1 MKRVNNKLVALVSLA
16 FLLSLT
22 FLIFAAEVKKPS
34 PAAKKIA
41 TFKYQDLVW
50 QVPEV
55 GKDVKRLELENGM
68 IVYLKE
74 DHSLPLFNLQV
85 LVNTGSIY
93 EPAQK
98 AGLAQLTGI
107 VLRTGGTKSL
117 SPDEINEKLE
127 YMAGNLETSIGTE
140 SGRAGLSCLSK
151 DTDEGLKILADILRN
166 PTFNKDK
173 LQLAKD
179 QLKEQIRRRNDT
191 PASIINRE
199 FYKTIYGEHPY
210 GRTLEWDQLKTVKQK
225 DLVDFHKSYFNPN
238 QIMLGVSGDFKE
250 AEILNK
256 LKQVFGDWER
266 KEVNLPSR
274 PKVAQEFKPGIYFIE
289 KEINQTN
296 LMLGHLGTDLNNP
309 DQYALTLM
317 NFILGGGSF
326 TSRLTSKV
334 RSDEGLAYSVGSVFP
349 FNTQDLGVFY
359 ASCQTKTNSTH
370 RALSYILDEIER
382 IREHLV
388 SEEELNTAKDAYINN
403 FVFRFTTTE
412 QIVGLLMGLEYDH
425 RPPDYYKNYLSNI
438 RKVTAK
444 DILRVAQQY
453 LHPDSMTILV
463 VGHKA
468 NFDQAL
474 GDLGKVTEIALVPP
488 RVD

>member
-1 MKRVNNKLVALVSLA
+1 MKRVNKKLVALVSLA
-16 FLLSLT
+16 FLLSLAA
-22 FLIFAAEVKKPS
+22 LIFAAEVQKS
-34 PAAKKIA
+34 STGSKKIA

-50 QVPEV
+50 HVPEV
-55 GKDVKRLELENGM
+55 GKEVKRVELENGM

-74 DHSLPLFNLQV
+74 DHSLPLFNVQV
-85 LVNTGSIY
+85 LINTGSIY
-93 EPAQK
+93 EPLSRT
-98 AGLAQLTGI
+98 GLAQLTGT

-140 SGRAGLSCLSK
+140 SGRASLSCLSK

-173 LQLAKD
+173 LELAKD

-199 FYKTIYGEHPY
+199 FYKTIYGDHPY
-210 GRTLEWDQLKTVKQK
+210 GRTLEWDQLKTIRQK
-225 DLVDFHKSYFNPN
+225 ELVDFHRTYFHPN
-238 QIMLGVSGDFKE
+238 QIILGVSGDFKQ
-250 AEILNK
+250 AEMIPK
-256 LKQVFGDWER
+256 LEVVFGDWQK
-266 KEVNLPSR
+266 KEVTYPTK
-274 PKVAQEFKPGIYFIE
+274 PKVEKKFNSGIYFIE

-296 LMLGHLGTDLNNP
+296 LMLGHLGADLNNP

-326 TSRLTSKV
+326 TSRLTSRV

-370 RALSYILDEIER
+370 RALGYILDEIEKNR
-382 IREHLV
+382 KNLV
-388 SEEELNTAKDAYINN
+388 TEEELNTAKDAYI
-403 FVFRFTTTE
+403 
-412 QIVGLLMGLEYDH
+412 D
-425 RPPDYYKNYLSNI
+425 
-438 RKVTAK
+438 RK
-444 DILRVAQQY
+444 
-453 LHPDSMTILV
+453 
-463 VGHKA
+463 
-468 NFDQAL
+468 
-474 GDLGKVTEIALVPP
+474 
-488 RVD
+488 